1 MSGEYG
7 IPEFRTGDFHS
18 TASMKGSDKQR
29 DEVEPKRD
37 LLPPTI
43 LRMESGMP
51 GYATLRGYVW
61 YRKNSHCEISQ
72 ELSLKSIV
80 ISKKNPWESYLTSL
94 SLFLG
99 LEGGNSDLLPKRY
112 PHPTYLEPVRMLPD
126 VTQGF

>member
-1 MSGEYG
+1 MGGSYVPKQETLARMSGEYG
-7 IPEFRTGDFHS
+7 IPEFRTEDFHS
-18 TASMKGSDKQR
+18 TASMKGSAEQR

-72 ELSLKSIV
+72 ELSLKSTV
-80 ISKKNPWESYLTSL
+80 ISKKPLGKLPHLT
-94 SLFLG
+94 
-99 LEGGNSDLLPKRY
+99 
-112 PHPTYLEPVRMLPD
+112 EPVSRA
-126 VTQGF
+126 

>member
-7 IPEFRTGDFHS
+7 IPEFRMGDFRS
-18 TASMKGSDKQR
+18 TAGMKDSAEQR

-51 GYATLRGYVW
+51 GYARLRGCVW

-72 ELSLKSIV
+72 ELSLKPIV
-80 ISKKNPWESYLTSL
+80 ICKYPWESYLTS
-94 SLFLG
+94 
-99 LEGGNSDLLPKRY
+99 
-112 PHPTYLEPVRMLPD
+112 
-126 VTQGF
+126 